1 MKVLVFF
8 EAQQTF
14 TNTVLEHISSFAKYS
29 ENDYFFCDSGQ
40 TITVDL
46 DRFDAV
52 ILHYTVRLPFDLIN
66 DSLSAKLEAYIGLK
80 ALFIQDEYDHT
91 HRAWYWIKR
100 LGIGLVFTVVPK
112 DSIVRVYPPEEFP
125 NTLFVNN
132 LTGYV
137 PDNLPTSSGVL
148 TSARPLT
155 IAYRGRSLPVQYG
168 QLGFEK
174 VEVGRMVKAYC
185 VTKKISHDI
194 AWDEKSRIYGAN
206 WYKFMASCR
215 SMLGSESGSNVFDW
229 DGTLARDVAV
239 YQGKNQKA
247 SLLQVYRDVVSAR
260 EILGLMN
267 QVSPRVFEAI
277 ALRTALVMFRGNYS
291 GVVVADEH
299 YIPLDKDGGNLPE
312 VFKKLADGA
321 YVDAMVDRAYRDVIA
336 SGKYAYAAFV
346 RMVDAELAVSRVPGA
361 PCARDVLR
369 DAEDLIN
376 PPAPLLRAPGPYV
389 KRRSANRPLWPLI
402 FLWENLPEGM
412 REILR
417 PLIPRFLHKKK

>member
-8 EAQQTF
+8 EARQTF
-14 TNTVLEHISSFAKYS
+14 TNTVLEHISSFARHS

-40 TITVDL
+40 LITVDL
-46 DRFDAV
+46 DSFDAV
-52 ILHYTVRLPFDLIN
+52 ILHYTLRLPFDLVN
-66 DSLSAKLEAYIGLK
+66 DSLAAKLEGYRGLK

-100 LGIGLVFTVVPK
+100 LGIALVFTVVPK
-112 DSIVRVYPPEEFP
+112 DGIARVYPPEEFP
-125 NTLFVNN
+125 DTRFVNN

-137 PDNLPTSSGVL
+137 PEKLPAASGVL

-174 VEVGRMVKAYC
+174 VEVGQMVKAYC
-185 VTKKISHDI
+185 VEKNIAHDI
-194 AWDEKSRIYGAN
+194 AWDEKSRIYGAD
-206 WYKFMASCR
+206 WYKFMAYCR

-229 DGTLARDVAV
+229 DGTLARDVAA
-239 YQGKNQKA
+239 YQEENRKA
-247 SLLQVYRDVVSAR
+247 GVLQVYRDVVSAR
-260 EILGLMN
+260 EIPGLMN

-291 GVVVADEH
+291 GVVIADEH

-312 VFKKLADGA
+312 VFEKLADSA
-321 YVDAMVDRAYRDVIA
+321 YVDEMVDRAYRDVIV
-336 SGKYAYAAFV
+336 SGKYTYAAFV
-346 RMVDAELAVSRVPGA
+346 RMVDAELAVSRVPGVPA
-361 PCARDVLR
+361 VRDVLR
-369 DAEDLIN
+369 DAEDLLN

-389 KRRSANRPLWPLI
+389 PPKPNLSPVDFVWR
-402 FLWENLPEGM
+402 NLPEEL
-412 REILR
+412 RVVLR
-417 PLIPRFLHKKK
+417 PLVPSFLRRKK